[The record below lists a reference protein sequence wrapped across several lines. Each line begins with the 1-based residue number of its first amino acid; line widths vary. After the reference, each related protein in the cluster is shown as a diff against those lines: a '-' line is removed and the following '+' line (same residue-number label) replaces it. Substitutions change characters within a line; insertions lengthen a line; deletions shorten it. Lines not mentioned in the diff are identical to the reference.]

1 MPTDAFGDFSFPGI
15 SVATGG
21 RIMSGPL
28 AWGFRMPLVL
38 TVTQEAD
45 LAVAAQDARGNA
57 AEVSD
62 PRWSSSDESVLGVVA
77 SSDGMSAIV
86 RAAGATGNAQVVF
99 RCDADLGEGVVELMG
114 TLDVEVVA
122 GQAVTVSVAA
132 GAPREQAP
140 PA

>member
-1 MPTDAFGDFSFPGI
+1 VGTDAFGDFTFPQI

-28 AWGFRMPLVL
+28 SLGMRMPLVL

-45 LAVAAQDARGNA
+45 LAVVAFDARGNPA
-57 AEVSD
+57 QVAE
-62 PRWSSSDESVLGVVA
+62 PRWSSSDESVLGVVQ
-77 SSDGMSAIV
+77 SQDGMSAVV
-86 RAAGATGNAQVVF
+86 RAAGPTGNAQVVF

-122 GQAVTVSVAA
+122 GQAVSVSVVAS
-132 GAPREQAP
+132 APREQAVS
-140 PA
+140 